1 MNTNNILTITKPF
14 GRWTTFNLNTMTR
27 KDLTEMIGALDGL
40 QSNKFILNQIDHAQE
55 TIVVTKEY
63 GYDLLK
69 KFKQMKDLTPYELK
83 NMDFEIHFENGN

>member
-1 MNTNNILTITKPF
+1 
-14 GRWTTFNLNTMTR
+14 MTR

-69 KFKQMKDLTPYELK
+69 KFKQMKDLTPAELK
-83 NMDFEIHFENGN
+83 NMDFEIHFENEN